1 MKRKTKVKFIIGA
14 GYLALF
20 CLSYNACGWFFQ
32 SDLWDTIRARTTQG
46 AVEQYKEQKAEEEAQ
61 RPKDITITLPTEEQ
75 QGSVTVYQRDEAAG
89 EIYQESYTGTIKEQ
103 STKGNKRN
111 ISIYTY

>member
-32 SDLWDTIRARTTQG
+32 SDLWNEYRDRQLAQE
-46 AVEQYKEQKAEEEAQ
+46 AEQTEQKEAEEQEV
-61 RPKDITITLPTEEQ
+61 KDIAITLPTEEQ
-75 QGSVTVYQRDEAAG
+75 QGSVTIYQKDETTG

-103 STKGNKRN
+103 NTEGKRN

>member
-32 SDLWDTIRARTTQG
+32 SDVWNEYRDRQLVQEA
-46 AVEQYKEQKAEEEAQ
+46 EQAEQKEEEAQ
-61 RPKDITITLPTEEQ
+61 RVKDITITLPTEER
-75 QGSVTVYQRDEAAG
+75 QGSVTIYQKDETTG
-89 EIYQESYTGTIKEQ
+89 EVYQESYVGIIKEQ
-103 STKGNKRN
+103 STEGNKRN

>member
-1 MKRKTKVKFIIGA
+1 MKRKTKVKVILVS
-14 GYLALF
+14 GYAALF
-20 CLSYNACGWFFQ
+20 CLSYNVCAWFFQ
-32 SDLWDTIRARTTQG
+32 SDMWNEYRDRQIAQE
-46 AVEQYKEQKAEEEAQ
+46 AEQVKQKEAEEQEV
-61 RPKDITITLPTEEQ
+61 KDVTITLPTEEQ
-75 QGSVTVYQRDEAAG
+75 QGSVTIYQRDEATG

>member
-1 MKRKTKVKFIIGA
+1 MKRKTKVKFIIGV

-32 SDLWDTIRARTTQG
+32 S
-46 AVEQYKEQKAEEEAQ
+46 AVWNEYRDRQIAQEEEQAEQTAEKEAQ
-61 RPKDITITLPTEEQ
+61 RVKDITIILPTEEQ
-75 QGSVTVYQRDEAAG
+75 QGSVTIYQRDEVTG
-89 EIYQESYTGTIKEQ
+89 EIYQESYTGTIEEQ
-103 STKGNKRN
+103 NAEGTRN

>member
-1 MKRKTKVKFIIGA
+1 MKRKTKVKVIIGA

-32 SDLWDTIRARTTQG
+32 SDMWNEYRDKQLAQE
-46 AVEQYKEQKAEEEAQ
+46 AEQAEQKEEAQ
-61 RPKDITITLPTEEQ
+61 RVKDITITLSTEEQ
-75 QGSVTVYQRDEAAG
+75 QGSVTIYQKDETTG
-89 EIYQESYTGTIKEQ
+89 EVYQESYTGTIKEQ
-103 STKGNKRN
+103 STKGDKRN